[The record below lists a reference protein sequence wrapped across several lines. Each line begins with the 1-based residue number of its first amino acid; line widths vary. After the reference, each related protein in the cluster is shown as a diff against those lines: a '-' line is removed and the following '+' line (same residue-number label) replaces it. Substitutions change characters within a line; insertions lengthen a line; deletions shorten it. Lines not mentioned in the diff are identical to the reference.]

1 MKGGVIMVKHISDR
15 ELKYLKDGD
24 FLLLQINYNKAIKE
38 GKSDFEIHH
47 SGFEGS
53 PHFEKHIRQFAFQNN
68 LSYDLQGVYIKF
80 HIL

>member
-1 MKGGVIMVKHISDR
+1 MVEHISDR
-15 ELKYLKDGD
+15 ELEYLKDGD
-24 FLLLQINYNKAIKE
+24 FLLLQINYDKAIKK

>member
-1 MKGGVIMVKHISDR
+1 MVEHISDR
-15 ELKYLKDGD
+15 ELEYLKDGD
-24 FLLLQINYNKAIKE
+24 FLLLQINYDKAIKE

-68 LSYDLQGVYIKF
+68 LSYNLQGVYIKF

>member
-1 MKGGVIMVKHISDR
+1 MVKHISDR

-38 GKSDFEIHH
+38 GKSGFEIHH

-53 PHFEKHIRQFAFQNN
+53 PHFEEHIRQFAFQNN
-68 LSYDLQGVYIKF
+68 LSYDLQGMYIKF

>member
-1 MKGGVIMVKHISDR
+1 MVKHISDR

>member
-1 MKGGVIMVKHISDR
+1 MIEHISDR
-15 ELKYLKDGD
+15 ELEYLKDGD
-24 FLLLQINYNKAIKE
+24 FLLLQINYDKAIKE

>member
-1 MKGGVIMVKHISDR
+1 MVKHISDR

-53 PHFEKHIRQFAFQNN
+53 THFEEHIRQFAFQNN
-68 LSYDLQGVYIKF
+68 LSYDLQGMYIKF

>member
-1 MKGGVIMVKHISDR
+1 MVKHISDR

-53 PHFEKHIRQFAFQNN
+53 PHFEEHIRQFAFQNN
-68 LSYDLQGVYIKF
+68 LSYDLQGMYIKF

>member
-1 MKGGVIMVKHISDR
+1 MVEHISDR
-15 ELKYLKDGD
+15 ELEYLKDGD
-24 FLLLQINYNKAIKE
+24 FLLLQINYDKAIKE

-53 PHFEKHIRQFAFQNN
+53 PHFEKHICQFAFRNN
-68 LSYDLQGVYIKF
+68 LSYGLQGMYIKF